1 MKFLLDESAEYRL
14 HPFLQKLGHDIK
26 AIAYDYP
33 NALTD
38 RDMLD
43 IAIDENRILITND
56 KDFGELIFR
65 QRFYH
70 RGIIL
75 FRLRGA
81 NVQTKQKRLQEVLTA
96 YKDQLKHFLVI
107 TPKSVRIRKVSFTTQ
122 ETVLI
127 HSK

>member
-1 MKFLLDESAEYRL
+1 MKFLLDESCEYRL
-14 HPFLQKLGHDIK
+14 LPFLQQLGHDVT
-26 AIAYDYP
+26 AIAHDHP

-38 RDMLD
+38 RDVLK
-43 IAIDENRILITND
+43 IATREKRVLLTND

-65 QRFYH
+65 QRHYH

-81 NVQTKQKRLQEVLTA
+81 DVQTKQKRLQEVITA

-107 TPKSVRIRKVSFTTQ
+107 TPKSVRIRKVSFTTL

-127 HSK
+127 SS